1 MSSNYPDDGNPA
13 AVHGAPIGATHE
25 LSITYRPKD
34 ELKPD
39 LKNPRSHTPK
49 QVRQIAK
56 SIRQFGF
63 VVPIVVD
70 QHGNVIAGHGRLL
83 AARQLELK
91 VVPTICLDHLTPAQ
105 AKAFQIAD
113 NRLTENSEWN
123 ERLLAEAF
131 QELSVL
137 DLAFDL

>member
-1 MSSNYPDDGNPA
+1 MSSNYPDDGNPP
-13 AVHGAPIGATHE
+13 AVHGATIGAAHE
-25 LSITYRPKD
+25 LSITYRPIG

-39 LKNPRSHTPK
+39 PKNPRSHTPK

-83 AARQLELK
+83 AARQLGLK
-91 VVPTICLDHLTPAQ
+91 VVPTIRLDHLTPAQ

-123 ERLLAEAF
+123 DRLLAEAF

-137 DLAFDL
+137 D